1 MPPSRVCDRPRIR
14 GGGWEPETST
24 QVCSEARQNGFSS
37 VVSSCYGIILSCR
50 EAPPVRIGYG
60 LEAGQRCCD
69 RVFEVWHE
77 PGDSCGVYLNYLLE
91 SFPALFRHLRGKVG
105 VYPMSVL

>member
-1 MPPSRVCDRPRIR
+1 MVLL
-14 GGGWEPETST
+14 
-24 QVCSEARQNGFSS
+24 
-37 VVSSCYGIILSCR
+37 IILSCC
-50 EAPPVRIGYG
+50 EAPPVRLGYG

-77 PGDSCGVYLNYLLE
+77 PGDSCGVYLDYLLE

-105 VYPMSVL
+105 VYSVSVL